1 MEQIKK
7 KTLCIYKWGFISDN
21 GSCDILISQGFFLWI
36 AKITH
41 SCRIQLLTSVSALYW
56 DRGSFLSH
64 QSLGAAEDV
73 DGNLYLP
80 CEDHLAGP
88 LLWGDKWASLL
99 GSVGESLPSFLSLSA
114 RLLLKT
120 SAKRCRELSAG
131 GGAGG
136 GGSSA
141 KMGDDT
147 D

>member
-7 KTLCIYKWGFISDN
+7 KALCICKWGFISDN
-21 GSCDILISQGFFLWI
+21 GSCGILISGDFFNEQDYTYLQNPAVNI
-36 AKITH
+36 SKCT
-41 SCRIQLLTSVSALYW
+41 LLRQRALVSH
-56 DRGSFLSH
+56 R
-64 QSLGAAEDV
+64 SLGEDEE
-73 DGNLYLP
+73 GNLYLP

-88 LLWGDKWASLL
+88 LLWGDKCESLL

-114 RLLLKT
+114 RLLVKT

-141 KMGDDT
+141 KIGDHT
-147 D
+147 S